1 MKSFG
6 AIFLPLL
13 IAYSGVLRWC
23 VDRWNAPT
31 EYFAH
36 CWLVP
41 FVAMFVIWGR
51 RDEWRSR
58 PCVLDLSGLWL
69 LIPGLILHL
78 AGSLLMID
86 SWSAASIAL
95 AFPGAAWLALGRQ
108 RMQGLWPVMALVL
121 FAIPLPI
128 YVEGRIAFVLK
139 EIAVQG
145 GSAIANLLGADVV
158 RNGDRLTPQGASDSL
173 YVADACGGL
182 RSLMA
187 MLTLS
192 YCLAFFSG
200 PPNKLRRLT
209 LLVAAAPL
217 AICANVA
224 RIAALCLLAKWF
236 GVPFAESTGHSVANV
251 MEWVTLLL
259 ALVALDGLLQGRVAK
274 TSATVSDSTADSSAA
289 LLHTTESK
297 SALRKPAVILW
308 LLAVP
313 LFWLSDYRPLG
324 ERFDRAKQLPETIA
338 GFQLEAR
345 TATAQIAFKQSLPRY
360 RELLGTSDFVWRR
373 YRNQDKHLINLVAL
387 FHDTNWK
394 SVHPPRICIE
404 GSNMTIERDDM
415 VDASWLAASPS
426 DADGILASRIVA
438 KSRASNW
445 RYVTLSVFGTQNWAS
460 GDYAEFT
467 WHHLPLALVRQNESG
482 FLLRVESPIYSG
494 EDIATAEAR
503 CREFLKDLMPAA
515 RKLLR

>member
-1 MKSFG
+1 MKSFC

-13 IAYSGVLRWC
+13 IAYSAAIHWC

-41 FVAMFVIWGR
+41 FVALYVIRVR
-51 RDEWRSR
+51 RHDWRRR
-58 PCVLDLSGLWL
+58 PCAVDFGGLWL
-69 LIPGLILHL
+69 LVPGLLLHL
-78 AGSLLMID
+78 AGVLLMID

-95 AFPGAAWLALGRQ
+95 CLPGAAWLALGRQ

-121 FAIPLPI
+121 FAIPMPI
-128 YVEGRIAFVLK
+128 YVEGRLAFVLK

-145 GSAIANLLGADVV
+145 GSTIANLIGADVI

-173 YVADACGGL
+173 FVADACGGL

-192 YCLAFFSG
+192 YCLVFFSG
-200 PPNKLRRLT
+200 PPSVLRRLT
-209 LLVAAAPL
+209 LLAVAAPL
-217 AICANVA
+217 AIFANVA
-224 RIAALCLLAKWF
+224 RIAVLCLLAKWF
-236 GVPFAESTGHSVANV
+236 GVPFAEGTGHSVANAL
-251 MEWVTLLL
+251 EWVTLLL
-259 ALVALDGLLQGRVAK
+259 VLLSLDGLLQRR
-274 TSATVSDSTADSSAA
+274 
-289 LLHTTESK
+289 LRTESAHAANNTAINGDDVEWRA
-297 SALRKPAVILW
+297 SLRKPAVLLW
-308 LLAVP
+308 LIAMP
-313 LFWLSDYRPLG
+313 LFWLSHNRPLG
-324 ERFDRAKQLPETIA
+324 ERFDRAMQIPATIA
-338 GFQLEAR
+338 NFELQAR
-345 TATAQIAFKQSLPRY
+345 TAKDQKVFNQSLPRY

-373 YRNQDKHLINLVAL
+373 YRDKDKHLINLVAL

-404 GSNMTIERDDM
+404 GSNMIIERDDM
-415 VDASWLAASPS
+415 IDASWLAPAGSS
-426 DADGILASRIVA
+426 NGRGVLASRIVA
-438 KSRASNW
+438 KSRANDW
-445 RYVTLSVFGTQNWAS
+445 RYVTVSVFGTQSWVS

-494 EDIATAEAR
+494 EDLATAETR
-503 CREFLKDLMPAA
+503 CVEFLKDLMPAA

>member
-1 MKSFG
+1 MKAFC

-13 IAYSGVLRWC
+13 IAYSAAIHWC

-41 FVAMFVIWGR
+41 FVALYVIRVR
-51 RDEWRSR
+51 RHDWRLR
-58 PCVLDLSGLWL
+58 PCAVDLAGLWL
-69 LIPGLILHL
+69 LVPGLLLHL
-78 AGSLLMID
+78 AGVLLMID

-95 AFPGAAWLALGRQ
+95 CLPGAAWLALGRQ
-108 RMQGLWPVMALVL
+108 RMRGLWPVIALVL

-128 YVEGRIAFVLK
+128 YVEGRLAFVLK

-145 GSAIANLLGADVV
+145 GSTIANLFGADVV
-158 RNGDRLTPQGASDSL
+158 RSGDRLTPQGASDSL
-173 YVADACGGL
+173 FVADACGGL

-192 YCLAFFSG
+192 YCLVFFSG
-200 PPNKLRRLT
+200 PPSALRRLT
-209 LLVAAAPL
+209 LLAVAAPL
-217 AICANVA
+217 AIFANVA
-224 RIAALCLLAKWF
+224 RIAVLCLLAKWF
-236 GVPFAESTGHSVANV
+236 GVPFAEGTGHSVANAL
-251 MEWVTLLL
+251 EWLTLLF
-259 ALVALDGLLQGRVAK
+259 ALLSLDGLLQRRAR
-274 TSATVSDSTADSSAA
+274 TNAAPTANITAVSGDDLEWRSS
-289 LLHTTESK
+289 
-297 SALRKPAVILW
+297 LRQPAVLLW

-313 LFWLSDYRPLG
+313 LFLLSHYRPLG
-324 ERFDRAKQLPETIA
+324 ERFDRAEQIPTDIA
-338 GFQLEAR
+338 GFKLQPRSAK
-345 TATAQIAFKQSLPRY
+345 AQKALDNSLPRY
-360 RELLGTSDFVWRR
+360 KELLGTSDFVWRR
-373 YRNQDKHLINLVAL
+373 YRDKDKHLINLVAL

-404 GSNMTIERDDM
+404 GSNMTIEQDDLI
-415 VDASWLAASPS
+415 DASWLATGPT
-426 DADGILASRIVA
+426 DEGELLASRIVA
-438 KSRASNW
+438 KSRSDDW
-445 RYVTLSVFGTQNWAS
+445 RYVTVSVFGTQNWVS

-494 EDIATAEAR
+494 EDLATAEAR
-503 CREFLKDLMPAA
+503 CCEFLKGLMPSA